1 MYFLDGSRKITKK
14 EISRQKRII
23 LTHLPDIYVEKP
35 DQHHFEANA
44 IVWFLDPNTN
54 PEWPRPSLKAFLAA
68 SL

>member
-35 DQHHFEANA
+35 DQLHFEANA
-44 IVWFLDPNTN
+44 IVWFLDPDTN
-54 PEWPRPSLKAFLAA
+54 LEWPRPSLKAFLAA
-68 SL
+68 SP

>member
-1 MYFLDGSRKITKK
+1 MIQNEITKK
-14 EISRQKRII
+14 GGA

-35 DQHHFEANA
+35 DQLHFEANA

>member
-1 MYFLDGSRKITKK
+1 MYFLDVSRKITKK
-14 EISRQKRII
+14 EISRQKITI

-44 IVWFLDPNTN
+44 IVWFLDPDTN
-54 PEWPRPSLKAFLAA
+54 LEWPRPSLKAFLAA